1 MLRDGVEDVYGRG
14 QVRVR
19 GLLAAAEHV
28 SADVNAAVVGS
39 ALATTTPLA
48 LWFDFEENDDAPP
61 GAADAWAPPP
71 FVCVSEPFD
80 LWHESRRGD
89 HRGVHEVVGAA
100 GRPVLLVKAPVAY
113 DSLRP
118 DLL

>member
-1 MLRDGVEDVYGRG
+1 MKNYRAPDTLV
-14 QVRVR
+14 
-19 GLLAAAEHV
+19 
-28 SADVNAAVVGS
+28 
-39 ALATTTPLA
+39 
-48 LWFDFEENDDAPP
+48 DFNT

-80 LWHESRRGD
+80 LWHESRRAD

-118 DLL
+118 DGLTPLSRSECPSVTWEDLGKEV